1 MPNDLK
7 NDLDTKDSINNT
19 FISNQLN
26 KTNNIELLKALE
38 NGFKLIDLSDDEIN
52 IIINSI
58 QNNEIKKSYIKK
70 VENMLNNNKKMSS
83 NKLQLSIKASERNK
97 DIILETLLENNSFF
111 SIVMNENDATFI
123 EDNVRIIGVEAAGRG
138 AKTEETAAT
147 MTSGTPGILHGS
159 YSYVLQDNDGQIKE
173 AHSISAGLDYPGVGP
188 EHSYLKDI
196 KRVKYF
202 GITDK
207 EALEAFQTCSKLEGI
222 IPALEPSHALAY
234 LIKAFKNKHKNKVVI
249 LNLCG
254 RGDKDLF
261 TAAKAIGFDA
271 DE

>member
-1 MPNDLK
+1 M
-7 NDLDTKDSINNT
+7 
-19 FISNQLN
+19 
-26 KTNNIELLKALE
+26 
-38 NGFKLIDLSDDEIN
+38 
-52 IIINSI
+52 
-58 QNNEIKKSYIKK
+58 
-70 VENMLNNNKKMSS
+70 
-83 NKLQLSIKASERNK
+83 
-97 DIILETLLENNSFF
+97 
-111 SIVMNENDATFI
+111 
-123 EDNVRIIGVEAAGRG
+123 
-138 AKTEETAAT
+138 
-147 MTSGTPGILHGS
+147 
-159 YSYVLQDNDGQIKE
+159 
-173 AHSISAGLDYPGVGP
+173 
-188 EHSYLKDI
+188 